1 MPALADADPDF
12 MHRRFEEIKNGIV
25 KLAAKR
31 QFKALRRVIAIVARP
46 EASGDRSVG

>member
-1 MPALADADPDF
+1 MPGLADADPDF

-31 QFKALRRVIAIVARP
+31 QFKALHRVIAIATRP
-46 EASGDRSVG
+46 EAGGNRAVG